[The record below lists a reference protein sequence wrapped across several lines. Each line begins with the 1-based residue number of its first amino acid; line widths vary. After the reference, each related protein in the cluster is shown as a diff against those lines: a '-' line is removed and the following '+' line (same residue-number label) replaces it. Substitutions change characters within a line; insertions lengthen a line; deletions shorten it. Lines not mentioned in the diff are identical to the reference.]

1 MSVVNA
7 CFAGMLCRGTAVENH
22 TSLLLYHCN
31 VVQLSN
37 EAFCMIFNHCAA
49 GVVNV

>member
-31 VVQLSN
+31 VVQLRN
-37 EAFCMIFNHCAA
+37 ETFGMILNHCAA
-49 GVVNV
+49 GGR